1 MTETRLGDHRR
12 SRVPTTRALFPSLL
26 DFPSIWV
33 TGLSLLASTLIR
45 RRPTFR
51 PGPPPFPFRASLS
64 FRRSASERFRR
75 FAAAPIYVPAFGVI
89 NAVVRLYPR
98 SLERLRRERLTARNP
113 VTPRRPSRPTRTY
126 SYLVAR
132 LYRFAESQ
140 RATILLTFSSRRLR
154 GVPVCE
160 SASRCSLASWSSR
173 ARSRRAKIHSRFPS
187 VRTFLERETMAPTAD
202 VSRRLSPAI
211 PRISRGLVEATYAR
225 LLATT
230 SGRFLAVESYIPLVN
245 YVVDG
250 VVSSA
255 VIARDA
261 AE

>member
-33 TGLSLLASTLIR
+33 TGLSRLSLRASTLIR

-51 PGPPPFPFRASLS
+51 PGPPPFPSRPSLS
-64 FRRSASERFRR
+64 FRRSVSERFRR
-75 FAAAPIYVPAFGVI
+75 FAAAPIYVPGFGVI
-89 NAVVRLYPR
+89 NAVVRLYRR
-98 SLERLRRERLTARNP
+98 SLEWLRRERLTARNP

-160 SASRCSLASWSSR
+160 SASRCSLASSSSR
-173 ARSRRAKIHSRFPS
+173 ENPFAISIGSN
-187 VRTFLERETMAPTAD
+187 
-202 VSRRLSPAI
+202 VSRTRNDEYQRPTHRGVFRPLFHGYREAWSKQLTLAYLSQRPADF
-211 PRISRGLVEATYAR
+211 SR
-225 LLATT
+225 
-230 SGRFLAVESYIPLVN
+230 SK
-245 YVVDG
+245 VVYRWLIMSLIG
-250 VVSSA
+250 W
-255 VIARDA
+255 
-261 AE
+261 

>member
-51 PGPPPFPFRASLS
+51 PGPPPFPFRPSLS

-113 VTPRRPSRPTRTY
+113 VTPRRPSNENVLVLSRSLISVRRVAASHDP
-126 SYLVAR
+126 SYFLLASSPRCPRLRVRFAVLFSLLVVAR
-132 LYRFAESQ
+132 AFAQ
-140 RATILLTFSSRRLR
+140 RENPFAISIGSNVSRTRNDGTNGR
-154 GVPVCE
+154 RI
-160 SASRCSLASWSSR
+160 AASLARYSTGYREAWSKQLTLAYLRQRPADFSR
-173 ARSRRAKIHSRFPS
+173 SK
-187 VRTFLERETMAPTAD
+187 
-202 VSRRLSPAI
+202 
-211 PRISRGLVEATYAR
+211 
-225 LLATT
+225 
-230 SGRFLAVESYIPLVN
+230 
-245 YVVDG
+245 
-250 VVSSA
+250 
-255 VIARDA
+255 VIYRWLIMSLIGW
-261 AE
+261 